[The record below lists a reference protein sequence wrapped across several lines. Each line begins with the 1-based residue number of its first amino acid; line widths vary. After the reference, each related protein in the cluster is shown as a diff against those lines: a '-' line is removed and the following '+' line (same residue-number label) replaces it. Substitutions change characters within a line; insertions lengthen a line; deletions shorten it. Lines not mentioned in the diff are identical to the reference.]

1 MAASSLDILP
11 PVGAPAARSLRD
23 AGYSSLRELAD
34 ADRAELSRLH
44 GVGPKALRLIE
55 EALKEH
61 GLALR

>member
-1 MAASSLDILP
+1 MAASSLDTLP
-11 PVGAPAARSLRD
+11 LVGAPAARSLGD
-23 AGYSSLRELAD
+23 AGYSSLQELAD

-61 GLALR
+61 GLALQ